1 MMFQYIISLFDPKC
15 FVHKPKKDMGF
26 FGPIQN
32 NFGDT
37 EGPNLLS
44 GQTILDTSKPIW
56 TGTAPEEMVQNVKL
70 SSEKSFLVLSKIM

>member
-1 MMFQYIISLFDPKC
+1 
-15 FVHKPKKDMGF
+15 MGF

-44 GQTILDTSKPIW
+44 GPTILDTPKPIW

-70 SSEKSFLVLSKIM
+70 SCEKLFLVRFKTFWTSLKTIRTCPQQLVKVL